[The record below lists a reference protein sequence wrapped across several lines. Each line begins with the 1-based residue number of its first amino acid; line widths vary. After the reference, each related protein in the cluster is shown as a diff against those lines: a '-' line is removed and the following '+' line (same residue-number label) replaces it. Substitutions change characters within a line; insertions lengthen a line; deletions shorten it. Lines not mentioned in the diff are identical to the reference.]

1 MMKRILSHGIFLLL
15 VIYFKKHLVSF
26 VIKYTSYYFLDPFI
40 PKLTE
45 NNLKAELKKSLGESL
60 RLECV
65 FDGVPTPEI
74 QWYKDDIPIII
85 TNDNDTRLQFPDN
98 KHYIYMRF
106 LKPEDE
112 GTYKCEAKNRL
123 GVAEASTILKL
134 SKLLHIKNCFFE
146 IQFL

>member
-1 MMKRILSHGIFLLL
+1 M
-15 VIYFKKHLVSF
+15 VIYLKIFCL
-26 VIKYTSYYFLDPFI
+26 ILECANNSYYFSDPFI
-40 PKLTE
+40 PKLNE
-45 NNLKAELKKSLGESL
+45 NNLKPELKKSLGESL

-65 FDGVPTPEI
+65 FDGVPTPVI

-85 TNDNDTRLQFPDN
+85 TNDNDTRVQFPEN
-98 KHYIYMRF
+98 QQYIYMRF

-134 SKLLHIKNCFFE
+134 SKLYFRIY
-146 IQFL
+146 